1 MFLFTLAQSDG
12 FSTFVYTFK
21 TNDNSKNTQ
30 IYEKSN
36 SHSHCCMQSQYH
48 TGTRNKLQKVGKRS
62 SSAGRLFFTTPQAT
76 EVAET
81 VLLYQQPTGGWPK
94 NINFFQTPDNKEK
107 ALEIKND
114 VNASTID
121 NGATTTEIIYL
132 SRLYN
137 ATHDETYK
145 EAAIRGLDYLFEAQY
160 ENGGWPQFYP
170 RPKGYYV
177 QITYNDNAMIN
188 VMNLLRD
195 VSNGKSPFTYLPK
208 STRQKAQKAID
219 KGVECILKTQVK
231 QHGKLTVWC
240 AQHDRETF
248 APAKARAYELP
259 SLSGA
264 ESANIVI
271 YLMQLTNPS
280 AEVIQSIESAVQWFK
295 DSEIKGIKI
304 ESFIN
309 KDGKKDRRVAPCED
323 CKPMWARFYELET
336 NRPFF
341 CDRDGI
347 KRYHLSE
354 IGYERR
360 NGYSWLNRSGEN
372 VYKEYAQWQKR
383 IRK

>member
-1 MFLFTLAQSDG
+1 MKNLILTAIAVCSLNTIQAQEISYKKW
-12 FSTFVYTFK
+12 VK
-21 TNDNSKNTQ
+21 
-30 IYEKSN
+30 E
-36 SHSHCCMQSQYH
+36 
-48 TGTRNKLQKVGKRS
+48 
-62 SSAGRLFFTTPQAT
+62 APRLEDSFFTTPKAK

-195 VSNGKSPFTYLPK
+195 VSNGKSPFTYLPE

-271 YLMQLTNPS
+271 YLMQLPNPS

-295 DSEIKGIKI
+295 DSE
-304 ESFIN
+304 N
-309 KDGKKDRRVAPCED
+309 KR
-323 CKPMWARFYELET
+323 
-336 NRPFF
+336 
-341 CDRDGI
+341 
-347 KRYHLSE
+347 H
-354 IGYERR
+354 
-360 NGYSWLNRSGEN
+360 
-372 VYKEYAQWQKR
+372 
-383 IRK
+383 

>member
-1 MFLFTLAQSDG
+1 MKNLILTVIAVCSLNTIQAQEISYKKW
-12 FSTFVYTFK
+12 VK
-21 TNDNSKNTQ
+21 
-30 IYEKSN
+30 E
-36 SHSHCCMQSQYH
+36 
-48 TGTRNKLQKVGKRS
+48 
-62 SSAGRLFFTTPQAT
+62 APRLEDSFFTTPKAK

-195 VSNGKSPFTYLPK
+195 VSNGKSPFTYLPE

-219 KGVECILKTQVK
+219 KGVECILRTQVK

-248 APAKARAYELP
+248 APAKSA
-259 SLSGA
+259 SL
-264 ESANIVI
+264 
-271 YLMQLTNPS
+271 
-280 AEVIQSIESAVQWFK
+280 
-295 DSEIKGIKI
+295 
-304 ESFIN
+304 
-309 KDGKKDRRVAPCED
+309 
-323 CKPMWARFYELET
+323 
-336 NRPFF
+336 
-341 CDRDGI
+341 
-347 KRYHLSE
+347 
-354 IGYERR
+354 
-360 NGYSWLNRSGEN
+360 
-372 VYKEYAQWQKR
+372 
-383 IRK
+383 

>member
-1 MFLFTLAQSDG
+1 MKNLILTAIAVCSLNTIQAQEISYKKW
-12 FSTFVYTFK
+12 VK
-21 TNDNSKNTQ
+21 
-30 IYEKSN
+30 E
-36 SHSHCCMQSQYH
+36 
-48 TGTRNKLQKVGKRS
+48 
-62 SSAGRLFFTTPQAT
+62 APRLEDSFFTTPKAK

-195 VSNGKSPFTYLPK
+195 VSNGKSPFTYLPE

-271 YLMQLTNPS
+271 YLMQLPNPS

-304 ESFIN
+304 ESLREF
-309 KDGKKDRRVAPCED
+309 
-323 CKPMWARFYELET
+323 
-336 NRPFF
+336 
-341 CDRDGI
+341 GI
-347 KRYHLSE
+347 RYSL
-354 IGYERR
+354 
-360 NGYSWLNRSGEN
+360 
-372 VYKEYAQWQKR
+372 
-383 IRK
+383 

>member
-1 MFLFTLAQSDG
+1 MKNLILTAIAVCSLNTIQAQEISYKKW
-12 FSTFVYTFK
+12 VK
-21 TNDNSKNTQ
+21 
-30 IYEKSN
+30 E
-36 SHSHCCMQSQYH
+36 
-48 TGTRNKLQKVGKRS
+48 
-62 SSAGRLFFTTPQAT
+62 APRLEDSFFTTPKAK

-195 VSNGKSPFTYLPK
+195 VSNGKSPFTYLPE

-271 YLMQLTNPS
+271 YLMQLPNPS

-304 ESFIN
+304 ESF
-309 KDGKKDRRVAPCED
+309 KERPPCST
-323 CKPMWARFYELET
+323 M
-336 NRPFF
+336 
-341 CDRDGI
+341 
-347 KRYHLSE
+347 
-354 IGYERR
+354 
-360 NGYSWLNRSGEN
+360 
-372 VYKEYAQWQKR
+372 
-383 IRK
+383 

>member
-1 MFLFTLAQSDG
+1 MDLVLLYTHLKQTTILKTHKSMKNLILTVIAVCSLNTIQAQEISYKKW
-12 FSTFVYTFK
+12 VK
-21 TNDNSKNTQ
+21 
-30 IYEKSN
+30 E
-36 SHSHCCMQSQYH
+36 
-48 TGTRNKLQKVGKRS
+48 
-62 SSAGRLFFTTPQAT
+62 APRLEDSFFTTPKAK

-195 VSNGKSPFTYLPK
+195 VSNGKSPFTYLPE

-271 YLMQLTNPS
+271 YLMQLPNPS

-304 ESFIN
+304 
-309 KDGKKDRRVAPCED
+309 
-323 CKPMWARFYELET
+323 T
-336 NRPFF
+336 
-341 CDRDGI
+341 
-347 KRYHLSE
+347 
-354 IGYERR
+354 
-360 NGYSWLNRSGEN
+360 
-372 VYKEYAQWQKR
+372 
-383 IRK
+383 

>member
-1 MFLFTLAQSDG
+1 MKNLILTAIAVCSLNTIQAQEISYKKW
-12 FSTFVYTFK
+12 VK
-21 TNDNSKNTQ
+21 
-30 IYEKSN
+30 E
-36 SHSHCCMQSQYH
+36 
-48 TGTRNKLQKVGKRS
+48 
-62 SSAGRLFFTTPQAT
+62 APRLEDSFFTTPKAK

-114 VNASTID
+114 INASTID

-195 VSNGKSPFTYLPK
+195 VSNGKSPFTYLPE

-271 YLMQLTNPS
+271 YLMQLPNPS

-323 CKPMWARFYELET
+323 C
-336 NRPFF
+336 
-341 CDRDGI
+341 
-347 KRYHLSE
+347 YHLSE

-383 IRK
+383 IKKIKQSET

>member
-1 MFLFTLAQSDG
+1 MKNLILTAIAVCSLNTIQAQEISYKKW
-12 FSTFVYTFK
+12 VK
-21 TNDNSKNTQ
+21 
-30 IYEKSN
+30 E
-36 SHSHCCMQSQYH
+36 
-48 TGTRNKLQKVGKRS
+48 
-62 SSAGRLFFTTPQAT
+62 APRLEDSFFTTPKAK

-137 ATHDETYK
+137 STHDETYK

-195 VSNGKSPFTYLPK
+195 VSNGKSPFTYLPE

-304 ESFIN
+304 N
-309 KDGKKDRRVAPCED
+309 
-323 CKPMWARFYELET
+323 T
-336 NRPFF
+336 
-341 CDRDGI
+341 
-347 KRYHLSE
+347 
-354 IGYERR
+354 
-360 NGYSWLNRSGEN
+360 
-372 VYKEYAQWQKR
+372 
-383 IRK
+383 

>member
-1 MFLFTLAQSDG
+1 MKNLILTVIAVCSLNTIQAQEISYKKW
-12 FSTFVYTFK
+12 VK
-21 TNDNSKNTQ
+21 
-30 IYEKSN
+30 E
-36 SHSHCCMQSQYH
+36 
-48 TGTRNKLQKVGKRS
+48 
-62 SSAGRLFFTTPQAT
+62 APRLEDSFFTTPKAK

-195 VSNGKSPFTYLPK
+195 VSNGKSPFTYLPE

-271 YLMQLTNPS
+271 YLMQLPNPS

-309 KDGKKDRRVAPCED
+309 KDGKKDRRVAPCE
-323 CKPMWARFYELET
+323 
-336 NRPFF
+336 
-341 CDRDGI
+341 
-347 KRYHLSE
+347 
-354 IGYERR
+354 
-360 NGYSWLNRSGEN
+360 
-372 VYKEYAQWQKR
+372 V
-383 IRK
+383 

>member
-1 MFLFTLAQSDG
+1 MKNLILTAIAVCSLNTIQAQEISYKKWVKEAPRLEDS
-12 FSTFVYTFK
+12 FSLLPK
-21 TNDNSKNTQ
+21 
-30 IYEKSN
+30 
-36 SHSHCCMQSQYH
+36 
-48 TGTRNKLQKVGKRS
+48 QKKWQK
-62 SSAGRLFFTTPQAT
+62 LFFYTSNLQADGPKT
-76 EVAET
+76 LIFSDT
-81 VLLYQQPTGGWPK
+81 RQQRKSFG
-94 NINFFQTPDNKEK
+94 NQ
-107 ALEIKND
+107 ND

-195 VSNGKSPFTYLPK
+195 VSNGKSPFTYLPE

-372 VYKEYAQWQKR
+372 VYKEYAQWQKE
-383 IRK
+383 

>member
-1 MFLFTLAQSDG
+1 MKNLILTVIAVCSLNTIQAQEMSYKKW
-12 FSTFVYTFK
+12 VK
-21 TNDNSKNTQ
+21 
-30 IYEKSN
+30 E
-36 SHSHCCMQSQYH
+36 
-48 TGTRNKLQKVGKRS
+48 
-62 SSAGRLFFTTPQAT
+62 APRLEDSFFTTPQAK

-114 VNASTID
+114 INASTID

-195 VSNGKSPFTYLPK
+195 VSNGKSPFTYLPE

-271 YLMQLTNPS
+271 YLMQLPNPS

-383 IRK
+383 IKK

>member
-1 MFLFTLAQSDG
+1 MKNLILTAIAVCSLNTIQAQEISYKKW
-12 FSTFVYTFK
+12 VK
-21 TNDNSKNTQ
+21 
-30 IYEKSN
+30 E
-36 SHSHCCMQSQYH
+36 
-48 TGTRNKLQKVGKRS
+48 
-62 SSAGRLFFTTPQAT
+62 APRLEDSFFTTPKAK

-195 VSNGKSPFTYLPK
+195 VSNGKSPFTYLPE

-323 CKPMWARFYELET
+323 CK
-336 NRPFF
+336 
-341 CDRDGI
+341 
-347 KRYHLSE
+347 
-354 IGYERR
+354 
-360 NGYSWLNRSGEN
+360 
-372 VYKEYAQWQKR
+372 
-383 IRK
+383 